1 MRIAKSSS
9 SSNSAHSRYKFTA
22 FLQAVV
28 VLMTNIKSLEAKFA
42 QEPHDESVGKKMR
55 MLGGRAV
62 ELVDEAVLNNWR
74 RKCQVETSSL
84 TIKLP
89 SSRLL

>member
-1 MRIAKSSS
+1 
-9 SSNSAHSRYKFTA
+9 
-22 FLQAVV
+22 
-28 VLMTNIKSLEAKFA
+28 MTSIKSLEAKFNTSP
-42 QEPHDESVGKKMR
+42 ENESAGRRLRV
-55 MLGGRAV
+55 LGGRAV

-89 SSRLL
+89 VGRML

>member
-1 MRIAKSSS
+1 M
-9 SSNSAHSRYKFTA
+9 
-22 FLQAVV
+22 V
-28 VLMTNIKSLEAKFA
+28 VLITNMKSLEAKFNTSP
-42 QEPHDESVGKKMR
+42 ENESAGRKLRVV
-55 MLGGRAV
+55 GGRAV

-89 SSRLL
+89 SGRLL